1 MNDSEHCTDAEPS
14 LSRRTILKF
23 IASAPLVATLGFVAS
38 PFLRYFKPSMKAG
51 NFFQTA
57 DLPKAVQ
64 PVRFHRT
71 EFPEPW
77 TCQPFS
83 LPMRY
88 VVFNTEGHETG
99 KEPGFILR
107 TAANEVIAFSRI
119 CPNYHH
125 HPLNFLM
132 NTAELP
138 CIPQSK
144 YPVLYCPCACCFST
158 FDLNDNGRVMQ
169 GPASRPLRRMDVT
182 FDGEYYTVIGLAQP
196 EIV

>member
-1 MNDSEHCTDAEPS
+1 MNDMEPSTDARALLP
-14 LSRRTILKF
+14 RRTILKF
-23 IASAPLVATLGFVAS
+23 IASAPLVATFGFAS
-38 PFLRYFKPSMKAG
+38 SPLLRYFKPSMKAG
-51 NFFQTA
+51 GFCQTA
-57 DLPKAVQ
+57 DLPQIAQ

-71 EFPEPW
+71 EFPAPW

-83 LPMRY
+83 LPLRY
-88 VVFNTEGHETG
+88 TVFNTEGHENRE
-99 KEPGFILR
+99 EPGFILR
-107 TAANEVIAFSRI
+107 TAGNEVIAFSRI

-144 YPVLYCPCACCFST
+144 YPVLYCPCACCFCT

-169 GPASRPLRRMDVT
+169 GNAARPLRRMEVT
-182 FDGEYYTVIGLAQP
+182 FDGEHYTVIGLAQP